1 MANLDDLSPAE
12 LQNLIREA
20 QSKLEQ
26 KQNSMRKEVIA
37 QIKELAASIGVTVD
51 IIDDKKS
58 KRSSSS
64 VAAKYANP
72 SNPTQVWSGRG
83 LPPKWLQA
91 LLDEGRSKEEF
102 LIDG

>member
-1 MANLDDLSPAE
+1 MANLDDLSLDE
-12 LQNLIREA
+12 LQNLIKEA

-37 QIKELAASIGVTVD
+37 QIKELAASIGLTVD
-51 IIDDKKS
+51 IIDDKKP
-58 KRSSSS
+58 KRGSAG

-72 SNPTQVWSGRG
+72 SNPAQVWSGRG
-83 LPPKWLQA
+83 LPPRWLQA
-91 LLDEGRSKEEF
+91 LLDEGRNKEEF